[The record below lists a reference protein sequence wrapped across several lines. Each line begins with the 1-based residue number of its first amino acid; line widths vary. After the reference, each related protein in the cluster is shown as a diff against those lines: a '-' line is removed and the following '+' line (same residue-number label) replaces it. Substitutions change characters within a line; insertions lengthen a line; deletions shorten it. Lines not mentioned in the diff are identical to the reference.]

1 MVLHPDIQSKAQAQ
15 VDAVVGTDRL
25 PDYDDLPSLPYVEA
39 VVMEVLRFHPVI
51 PLSTWLLPLILR
63 LSLINYDW

>member
-51 PLSTWLLPLILR
+51 PLST
-63 LSLINYDW
+63 